1 MVANIGPASYN
12 YEETV
17 NTLRYANRAKN
28 IKNTP
33 KINEDPKDALLREY
47 QSEIERLK
55 DQLKSRSQGITQS
68 PRMKRSSHG
77 SRRTIENGGLGLPSL
92 FALLVELLAGMNAS
106 LSKQCVY

>member
-12 YEETV
+12 YEETI

-47 QSEIERLK
+47 QGEIERLK
-55 DQLKSRSQGITQS
+55 EMLKSRSM
-68 PRMKRSSHG
+68 PRTLSGHHIHRRSHKR
-77 SRRTIENGGLGLPSL
+77 
-92 FALLVELLAGMNAS
+92 NAS
-106 LSKQCVY
+106 EGML